1 MVTMQADETAKL
13 QTLEDRARV
22 REEIAQCLAEPLEG
36 DMPASISANQEEES
50 VLKKSSLST
59 LQDVLEASQLRQTA
73 DPQGAEQKEIIALNR
88 LKALLPPMRAFMR
101 KVRIEEGLLSQA
113 CIANGAQ
120 SDLNAWNKLLGA
132 IACHADMLGSSI
144 FYHVFS

>member
-22 REEIAQCLAEPLEG
+22 REEIQQCLAEPLEG

-73 DPQGAEQKEIIALNR
+73 DPQGAEQKEVIALNR
-88 LKALLPPMRAFMR
+88 LKALLPPMHVMQTCLARQSFIMFSPR
-101 KVRIEEGLLSQA
+101 RFLVFHQHSSL
-113 CIANGAQ
+113 CIHRLA
-120 SDLNAWNKLLGA
+120 LVTRMETK
-132 IACHADMLGSSI
+132 
-144 FYHVFS
+144 